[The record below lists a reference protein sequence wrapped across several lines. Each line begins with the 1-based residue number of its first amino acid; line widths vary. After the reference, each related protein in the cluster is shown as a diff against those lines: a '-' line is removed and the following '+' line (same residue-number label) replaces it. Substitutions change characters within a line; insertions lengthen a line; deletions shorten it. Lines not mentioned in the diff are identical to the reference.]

1 MKSPCHLMRLAR
13 LGAGHRTWY
22 NDALQNIMTLCYRKN
37 WGVVRYIEVLALT
50 SPRVSVKRNVSLATE
65 YMTTGQLGPDVLR
78 GTRAALAHYEA
89 TGEIRGPKTA
99 AFARALAGDHDA
111 VVLDVWMARALDVD
125 QRKFETKRV
134 RHSAERRVRYA
145 AHLLGWSP
153 AETQAAVWS
162 GTLQRAGRKVPLV
175 QMLEEINK

>member
-1 MKSPCHLMRLAR
+1 VKTPCHLMRLAR
-13 LGAGHRTWY
+13 LGAYHRTWY
-22 NDALQNIMTLCYRKN
+22 NDARQNIMTLCYRKN
-37 WGVVRYIEVLALT
+37 WGVIRYIEVMALT
-50 SPRVSVKRNVSLATE
+50 SPRVSVKRNVSLATQ
-65 YMTTGQLGPDVLR
+65 YMTTGSLGPDTLR

-99 AFARALAGDHDA
+99 AFARALAGDHSA

-145 AHLLGWSP
+145 AHLLGWTP
-153 AETQAAVWS
+153 AETQAAIWS
-162 GTLQRAGRKVPLV
+162 GALQRAGRIVPVV
-175 QMLEEINK
+175 QMR